1 MHNYKCV
8 IVFPKLAMPFPKI
21 TGCIIFDFRPYFE
34 AKARLNQSLDDQ
46 KRQIQL
52 IEETIQM
59 TKVGYADSL
68 KQLEKIS
75 EEIHERRR
83 KESSLNALQD
93 QSVSQSKE
101 NIDILGSRQEGV
113 GAEFPSPCLND
124 KLLKQI
130 SKRQK
135 NSFKE
140 NKIKQKKYNTHERK
154 VQHKSNVSSL
164 AQSDQSND
172 QSTDMDENPNN
183 SESKKTDGNNID
195 RLPLV
200 DGKCITSKKYAS
212 RKNRKTRKKRYE
224 KLQSNCLPEH
234 ASNANHERCL
244 DNSSA
249 KNNVN
254 SVTSETDTDAAPRNA
269 ESAESS
275 NIRAS
280 HSSSSNTES
289 ALNEGDSKLS
299 SYISEEDSSSSSS
312 ISSESD
318 FTKAQFKLSY
328 NPHSSLKVSN
338 EERIVLSSNSTQ
350 NHPSTSKLG
359 DPIHPFDNNVTFN
372 CIDLTNI
379 SHLGDGASNVPQ
391 SSTKKNIYS
400 PTGLTNKYLS
410 VKQEESE
417 FSDAESLAR

>member
-1 MHNYKCV
+1 MHNNKCHGPRV
-8 IVFPKLAMPFPKI
+8 SHAISKKI
-21 TGCIIFDFRPYFE
+21 SVYIIFDFRPYFE

-101 NIDILGSRQEGV
+101 NIDILGSRQECV

-135 NSFKE
+135 ESFKE

-154 VQHKSNVSSL
+154 VQHRSNVSSSL

-172 QSTDMDENPNN
+172 QSTDIEENPNN
-183 SESKKTDGNNID
+183 SESKKNDGNNID

-200 DGKCITSKKYAS
+200 EGKSITSKKYTS
-212 RKNRKTRKKRYE
+212 RKNRKPRKKRYD
-224 KLQSNCLPEH
+224 KLQSNCLPEN
-234 ASNANHERCL
+234 ASNANHEKFS
-244 DNSSA
+244 NKSSA
-249 KNNVN
+249 KNNMN
-254 SVTSETDTDAAPRNA
+254 SVKSETDTDAAPRNA
-269 ESAESS
+269 ESAESP

-280 HSSSSNTES
+280 PSSSSNTES

-312 ISSESD
+312 ISSEADS
-318 FTKAQFKLSY
+318 TKAQLKLSY
-328 NPHSSLKVSN
+328 KPLSSLKVSS
-338 EERIVLSSNSTQ
+338 EEKIVRSSNSTE
-350 NHPSTSKLG
+350 NHPSVSKLG

-391 SSTKKNIYS
+391 SSTKKKIYS
-400 PTGLTNKYLS
+400 PTGLNNKYLS
-410 VKQEESE
+410 IKQEESE

>member
-1 MHNYKCV
+1 
-8 IVFPKLAMPFPKI
+8 
-21 TGCIIFDFRPYFE
+21 
-34 AKARLNQSLDDQ
+34 
-46 KRQIQL
+46 
-52 IEETIQM
+52 M

-135 NSFKE
+135 ESFKE

-154 VQHKSNVSSL
+154 VQHRSNVSSSL

-172 QSTDMDENPNN
+172 QSTDIDETPNN
-183 SESKKTDGNNID
+183 SESKKNDGNNID
-195 RLPLV
+195 RLSLAG
-200 DGKCITSKKYAS
+200 GKSITSKKYTS
-212 RKNRKTRKKRYE
+212 RKNRKPRKKRYE
-224 KLQSNCLPEH
+224 KLPEH
-234 ASNANHERCL
+234 ASNANHEKCL
-244 DNSSA
+244 NKSSA
-249 KNNVN
+249 KNNMN
-254 SVTSETDTDAAPRNA
+254 SVKSETDTDAAPRNA
-269 ESAESS
+269 ESAESP

-280 HSSSSNTES
+280 PSSSSNTES

-312 ISSESD
+312 ISSEADS
-318 FTKAQFKLSY
+318 TKAQLKLSY
-328 NPHSSLKVSN
+328 KPLSSLKVSS
-338 EERIVLSSNSTQ
+338 EEKIVRSSNSTE
-350 NHPSTSKLG
+350 NHPSVSKLG

-372 CIDLTNI
+372 CTDLTNI
-379 SHLGDGASNVPQ
+379 SHLGDGASNVSQ
-391 SSTKKNIYS
+391 STTKKNIYS

-410 VKQEESE
+410 IKQEESE

>member
-1 MHNYKCV
+1 MCNCFLILKE
-8 IVFPKLAMPFPKI
+8 
-21 TGCIIFDFRPYFE
+21 IIEHMIFNFRPYFE

-135 NSFKE
+135 ECFKE

-154 VQHKSNVSSL
+154 VQHRSNVSSSL

-172 QSTDMDENPNN
+172 QSTDIDETPNN
-183 SESKKTDGNNID
+183 SESKKNDGNNID
-195 RLPLV
+195 RLPLEG
-200 DGKCITSKKYAS
+200 GKSITSKKYTS
-212 RKNRKTRKKRYE
+212 RKNRKPRKKRYE
-224 KLQSNCLPEH
+224 KLPEH
-234 ASNANHERCL
+234 ASNANHEKCL
-244 DNSSA
+244 NKSSA
-249 KNNVN
+249 KHNSN
-254 SVTSETDTDAAPRNA
+254 SVKSETDTDAAPRNA
-269 ESAESS
+269 ESAESP

-280 HSSSSNTES
+280 PSSSSNTES

-318 FTKAQFKLSY
+318 STKAQFKSSY
-328 NPHSSLKVSN
+328 KPLSSLKVSN
-338 EERIVLSSNSTQ
+338 EEKIVRSSNSTE

-372 CIDLTNI
+372 CTDLTNI
-379 SHLGDGASNVPQ
+379 SHLGDGASNVSQ
-391 SSTKKNIYS
+391 LTTKKNIYS

-410 VKQEESE
+410 IKQEESE